1 MVARGQRQ
9 VRLNTL
15 GSWFLTVKKLRLVR
29 AWPHGCR
36 GLFLVLAMKK
46 AASNRDLMSNGW
58 TSVESARKWRVHKF
72 GGTSV
77 GSSEAMLSVKAIIE
91 EMLRDDTPL
100 AIVVSAMGGKPKV
113 TDLLLSTVTDAV
125 QLRSE
130 QYSATIELI
139 RAKHFDAIR
148 ELALPP
154 ELATALQ
161 NVIARDLEDIKQLLK
176 AVSIMRI
183 ENEKVLELVS
193 GCALARPQRARNRS
207 LCLSAFP
214 LDARVGTARRG
225 PRRS

>member
-1 MVARGQRQ
+1 MND
-9 VRLNTL
+9 L
-15 GSWFLTVKKLRLVR
+15 
-29 AWPHGCR
+29 
-36 GLFLVLAMKK
+36 MKK
-46 AASNRDLMSNGW
+46 AISNRDLMSNGW
-58 TSVESARKWRVHKF
+58 THAGASGERKWRVHKF

-77 GSSEAMLSVKAIIE
+77 GSSEAMLSVKSIIE

-193 GCALARPQRARNRS
+193 GCVLAGVPERAQNQS
-207 LCLSAFP
+207 
-214 LDARVGTARRG
+214 
-225 PRRS
+225 PRRSPARLRTCV